1 MNVIFQDTLRPS
13 LNSSHSQSSAV
24 TQSFCTSR
32 QFVDQLKRF
41 IQVNDPPSAAPS
53 SSGLSLSDVGF
64 LLLRLKDQ
72 LLSSAYFPAEFV
84 SRPYNGIDV
93 LVKVVVVL
101 QNIVNSA
108 GSSSKLSSLL
118 TRTNSSASR
127 RRKAAVSVRLSVTKI
142 FKPNAW
148 NSLLDNP
155 TNLDVILYSVHSPQ
169 LDSKCYALEIIILLL
184 DQPHGFIVLFRSLS
198 YIAARN
204 RDFLRLSIFI
214 SQLKHGLHTSK
225 LHIQILVVR
234 LLNKLLQQAPSAAH
248 RIMAQTDAI
257 LSNFSPEHLEK
268 GQTSVT
274 KNIERQR
281 LKRNGEGYGA
291 NNHLSS
297 RLLLRL
303 LFRQESC
310 SFSLLGYPPSR
321 FERIERFDRP
331 EFGGMRRAKS
341 ESAMAM
347 EDETLTR
354 CLKQQ
359 DEFPDCRQVELSSK
373 LSRSIHDLSR
383 DQTLTEI
390 RPGSATMTRSL
401 RRNNSPPR
409 ARFAE
414 PLVDNKPAAIQGFS
428 YLFPKQPVISSVSTR
443 QRARTPDPYGENE
456 GVTFESPRSPDY
468 SSSAYPVPA
477 KTNDHLEKVQQSYVL
492 DTFLV
497 VYIPINTPNDD
508 GSTSLRSRLRS
519 PGSYT
524 GTIGDDVKDAL
535 SQFDYLNDYDV
546 ASTKCAS
553 TTYHF

>member
-1 MNVIFQDTLRPS
+1 M
-13 LNSSHSQSSAV
+13 
-24 TQSFCTSR
+24 
-32 QFVDQLKRF
+32 
-41 IQVNDPPSAAPS
+41 
-53 SSGLSLSDVGF
+53 
-64 LLLRLKDQ
+64 
-72 LLSSAYFPAEFV
+72 
-84 SRPYNGIDV
+84 
-93 LVKVVVVL
+93 
-101 QNIVNSA
+101 
-108 GSSSKLSSLL
+108 
-118 TRTNSSASR
+118 
-127 RRKAAVSVRLSVTKI
+127 
-142 FKPNAW
+142 
-148 NSLLDNP
+148 
-155 TNLDVILYSVHSPQ
+155 
-169 LDSKCYALEIIILLL
+169 
-184 DQPHGFIVLFRSLS
+184 
-198 YIAARN
+198 
-204 RDFLRLSIFI
+204 
-214 SQLKHGLHTSK
+214 
-225 LHIQILVVR
+225 
-234 LLNKLLQQAPSAAH
+234 
-248 RIMAQTDAI
+248 
-257 LSNFSPEHLEK
+257 
-268 GQTSVT
+268 
-274 KNIERQR
+274 
-281 LKRNGEGYGA
+281 
-291 NNHLSS
+291 
-297 RLLLRL
+297 

-383 DQTLTEI
+383 DQTLTEVLIYLVFINLYFFFCFVNMLLKLHDYIIQI

-456 GVTFESPRSPDY
+456 GVSFNGTQVQRPPSAPAFESPRSPDY

-497 VYIPINTPNDD
+497 C
-508 GSTSLRSRLRS
+508 RSE
-519 PGSYT
+519 
-524 GTIGDDVKDAL
+524 KFFN
-535 SQFDYLNDYDV
+535 FDNN
-546 ASTKCAS
+546 S
-553 TTYHF
+553 